1 MGSLLSTGPRLWL
14 TASVGAEPSRPYLTT
29 SLRNRT
35 VKKWLAMLP
44 ALNSSRPSGPRRCAV
59 AREISL
65 YSTTRYRP
73 STRHTTPTGSVGFV
87 FSTTCRRDGDRRGGA

>member
-1 MGSLLSTGPRLWL
+1 M
-14 TASVGAEPSRPYLTT
+14 
-29 SLRNRT
+29 
-35 VKKWLAMLP
+35 KKWLAMLP

-65 YSTTRYRP
+65 YSTTRYTP

-87 FSTTCRRDGDRRGGA
+87 FSTTCRQRRGQEGRGLQRTRLSEAALTLLLTVSVRHQVKRRP